1 MIVEV
6 LRRGEPLWGAA
17 LISPII
23 GKDDNNT
30 MSLAYDDATVNVPRS
45 PSKAP
50 KRSTERRTNQT
61 SPAPVVGKG
70 SSHEELFAPMKEH
83 DEMPVTSDFLLDD
96 DVETPVTENDFVDAD
111 LSVGALPDAVQY
123 YLQAI
128 GRTALLNAKREIEL
142 ARKIEVLL
150 LLELV
155 RTKQAAAADVLQ
167 AENAKITAIHAAEV
181 LQAED
186 AKITAIQY
194 DGQKIPQPTIASAA
208 TAPVPRVATRDEQNT
223 SIAEGILEVLL
234 QAWPAMQTAKMFL
247 AHVFGTDPESDAM
260 VRISTN
266 EIIETFYKL
275 TGSQRA
281 EYFRVR
287 EAHIR
292 ATAQGE
298 ARVIDGER
306 MRELCDAFDSQVK
319 KVAISWQLL
328 PSSVQHA
335 VDLGKLDLLPK
346 PYFNVVLV
354 RSNFRTAEQSG
365 ATAREE
371 LTEANLRLVVSIAKK
386 YVGRGLSLLD
396 LIQEGNIGLMR
407 AVEKF
412 DCWKGNRFSTYATWW
427 IRQAVTRAIAEQG
440 RTIRLPV
447 HMGES
452 FSQVKRVVDRLSQQL
467 ERNPSPEEI
476 AKALDMSVDRVV
488 HILGSARQPISL
500 ETPVGDD
507 NEHTLGEFLEDDVM
521 QTPVEWAARQMLRQD
536 LGVALNKL
544 TDRERRI
551 IDMRYG
557 LLDGRR
563 RTLEE
568 VGQDLGMTRERARQI
583 ESEALRRLRTTDI
596 GQHLKD
602 YLE

>member
-30 MSLAYDDATVNVPRS
+30 MSLAYDDAIVNVPRS

-83 DEMPVTSDFLLDD
+83 DEMPVTSDFLLDE

-150 LLELV
+150 LLESV
-155 RTKQAAAADVLQ
+155 RTKQAAAAGVLQ
-167 AENAKITAIHAAEV
+167 AEAA
-181 LQAED
+181 QA
-186 AKITAIQY
+186 
-194 DGQKIPQPTIASAA
+194 DGQ
-208 TAPVPRVATRDEQNT
+208 PVVAQTPPRVVTRDEQNT

-476 AKALDMSVDRVV
+476 AKALDMSVERVV

>member
-1 MIVEV
+1 
-6 LRRGEPLWGAA
+6 
-17 LISPII
+17 
-23 GKDDNNT
+23 
-30 MSLAYDDATVNVPRS
+30 MSLTFDDTPN
-45 PSKAP
+45 
-50 KRSTERRTNQT
+50 RRL
-61 SPAPVVGKG
+61 SAGKNAMQ
-70 SSHEELFAPMKEH
+70 HM
-83 DEMPVTSDFLLDD
+83 TSDDGKSHGVAAEDVLFTTQKEEAEMSVLPDDMLLDD
-96 DVETPVTENDFVDAD
+96 EVETTVTENDFIDAD
-111 LSVGALPDAVQY
+111 LSVGSLPDAVQY

-142 ARKIEVLL
+142 ARKIEVAS
-150 LLELV
+150 LLESV
-155 RTKQAAAADVLQ
+155 KSTTTSTAHAEHVSDMAWGVLHILMQ
-167 AENAKITAIHAAEV
+167 
-181 LQAED
+181 
-186 AKITAIQY
+186 
-194 DGQKIPQPTIASAA
+194 SW
-208 TAPVPRVATRDEQNT
+208 PV
-223 SIAEGILEVLL
+223 
-234 QAWPAMQTAKMFL
+234 WQTAKSILQQVLDGETVMPLSTHTTIEMFYTL
-247 AHVFGTDPESDAM
+247 NNP
-260 VRISTN
+260 
-266 EIIETFYKL
+266 
-275 TGSQRA
+275 QRM
-281 EYFRVR
+281 EYFRLR
-287 EAHIR
+287 EAWVR
-292 ATAQGE
+292 ANSPGE
-298 ARVIDGER
+298 AKTIDGER
-306 MRELCDAFDSQVK
+306 MRELCDAFDMQVK
-319 KVAISWQLL
+319 RVASAWQLM
-328 PSSVQHA
+328 PGAVQQTIEKNQLETL
-335 VDLGKLDLLPK
+335 VDPFTQTNDLSK
-346 PYFNVVLV
+346 AFA
-354 RSNFRTAEQSG
+354 RTEQQG
-365 ATAREE
+365 AAAREE

-467 ERNPSPEEI
+467 ERNPTPEEI
-476 AKALDMSVDRVV
+476 AKALEMPVDRVV
-488 HILGSARQPISL
+488 HILESARQPISL

-521 QTPVEWAARQMLRQD
+521 QTPVEFASRQMLRQD
-536 LGVALNKL
+536 LVVALNKL
-544 TDRERRI
+544 TERERRI

-557 LLDGRR
+557 LADGRR

>member
-1 MIVEV
+1 
-6 LRRGEPLWGAA
+6 
-17 LISPII
+17 
-23 GKDDNNT
+23 
-30 MSLAYDDATVNVPRS
+30 MSLTYDDRVVPPLRE
-45 PSKAP
+45 PGKTTARRQDRRIDQT
-50 KRSTERRTNQT
+50 KRTQEQE
-61 SPAPVVGKG
+61 PHEFDEALDVKG
-70 SSHEELFAPMKEH
+70 P
-83 DEMPVTSDFLLDD
+83 DEMTILNEVLLDD
-96 DVETPVTENDFVDAD
+96 EVEMTVSEPDFVDAD

-142 ARKIEVLL
+142 ARHIEVHL
-150 LLELV
+150 LLEAV
-155 RTKQAAAADVLQ
+155 KAQCVT
-167 AENAKITAIHAAEV
+167 
-181 LQAED
+181 
-186 AKITAIQY
+186 
-194 DGQKIPQPTIASAA
+194 GS
-208 TAPVPRVATRDEQNT
+208 RDEQTHDSAN
-223 SIAEGILEVLL
+223 VLL
-234 QAWPAMQTAKMFL
+234 MDLLQSLPSFQRAMTLLQV
-247 AHVFGTDPESDAM
+247 VFGDTDSVSQQIGVAVES
-260 VRISTN
+260 
-266 EIIETFYKL
+266 FYTL
-275 TGSQRA
+275 TGTQRA
-281 EYFRVR
+281 EYFRLREQLVR
-287 EAHIR
+287 TEWASKIKPNDSEAVR
-292 ATAQGE
+292 AA
-298 ARVIDGER
+298 
-306 MRELCDAFDSQVK
+306 CDDFDSQVK
-319 KVAISWQLL
+319 RVAIVWQLL
-328 PSSVQHA
+328 PASILQAVASQQISDAQHIQ
-335 VDLGKLDLLPK
+335 PSE
-346 PYFNVVLV
+346 V
-354 RSNFRTAEQSG
+354 RGIFRRAEQAG
-365 ATAREE
+365 KKAREE

-467 ERNPSPEEI
+467 ERNPTPEEI
-476 AKALDMSVDRVV
+476 AKEIDMPVDRVV
-488 HILGSARQPISL
+488 HILESARQPISL

-521 QTPVEWAARQMLRQD
+521 QTPVEFAARQMLRQD
-536 LGVALNKL
+536 LVAALNKL
-544 TDRERRI
+544 SERERRI

-557 LLDGRR
+557 LVDGRR

-568 VGQDLGMTRERARQI
+568 VGQELGMTRERARQI

>member
-1 MIVEV
+1 MSLVFDDAPKEV
-6 LRRGEPLWGAA
+6 L
-17 LISPII
+17 
-23 GKDDNNT
+23 
-30 MSLAYDDATVNVPRS
+30 
-45 PSKAP
+45 PSVTSAP
-50 KRSTERRTNQT
+50 KRPANRRTEQTPTGIRTER
-61 SPAPVVGKG
+61 VVPSGDV
-70 SSHEELFAPMKEH
+70 LFTPQKDE
-83 DEMPVTSDFLLDD
+83 DEMTALPDDMLLDD
-96 DVETPVTENDFVDAD
+96 EVETTVTENDFVDAD
-111 LSVGALPDAVQY
+111 LSVGSLPDAVQY

-128 GRTALLNAKREIEL
+128 GRTALLNSKREIEL
-142 ARKIEVLL
+142 ARKIEVISLIESVKSTITSTSRSEQIFDL
-150 LLELV
+150 SWG
-155 RTKQAAAADVLQ
+155 VLQ
-167 AENAKITAIHAAEV
+167 
-181 LQAED
+181 
-186 AKITAIQY
+186 
-194 DGQKIPQPTIASAA
+194 
-208 TAPVPRVATRDEQNT
+208 
-223 SIAEGILEVLL
+223 ILM
-234 QAWPAMQTAKMFL
+234 QSWSTMQTAKSLLQTVLNSEIDMPLSTQTTIEMFYAL
-247 AHVFGTDPESDAM
+247 
-260 VRISTN
+260 N
-266 EIIETFYKL
+266 NQ
-275 TGSQRA
+275 QRM
-281 EYFRVR
+281 EYFRLR
-287 EAHIR
+287 EAWVR
-292 ATAQGE
+292 ANTPNE
-298 ARVIDGER
+298 PKPIDGER
-306 MRELCDAFDSQVK
+306 MRELCDAFDTQVK
-319 KVAISWQLL
+319 RAASAWQLM
-328 PSSVQHA
+328 PAGVQQA
-335 VDLGKLDLLPK
+335 IEKNQLEQLTDPFANTTEISKV
-346 PYFNVVLV
+346 YT
-354 RSNFRTAEQSG
+354 RAEQHGVS
-365 ATAREE
+365 AREE

-467 ERNPSPEEI
+467 ERNPTPDEI
-476 AKALDMSVDRVV
+476 AKALEMPVDRVV
-488 HILGSARQPISL
+488 HILESARQPISL

-521 QTPVEWAARQMLRQD
+521 QTPVEFASRQMLRQD
-536 LGVALNKL
+536 LVTALNKL

-557 LLDGRR
+557 LADGRR

>member
-1 MIVEV
+1 
-6 LRRGEPLWGAA
+6 
-17 LISPII
+17 
-23 GKDDNNT
+23 

-83 DEMPVTSDFLLDD
+83 DEMPVPSDFLLDE

-150 LLELV
+150 LLESV
-155 RTKQAAAADVLQ
+155 RTKQAAAAAVLQ
-167 AENAKITAIHAAEV
+167 SEAAQV
-181 LQAED
+181 
-186 AKITAIQY
+186 
-194 DGQKIPQPTIASAA
+194 DGQLVVAQTPT
-208 TAPVPRVATRDEQNT
+208 RVATRDEQNT

-234 QAWPAMQTAKMFL
+234 QAWPAMQTAKTFL
-247 AHVFGTDPESDAM
+247 AHVFGTDPESETVAR
-260 VRISTN
+260 VSTN
-266 EIIETFYKL
+266 ETIETFYKL

-476 AKALDMSVDRVV
+476 AKALEMSVERVV

>member
-155 RTKQAAAADVLQ
+155 RTKQAAAAAVLQ
-167 AENAKITAIHAAEV
+167 SEAVQSE
-181 LQAED
+181 
-186 AKITAIQY
+186 
-194 DGQKIPQPTIASAA
+194 GQPVVAPTP
-208 TAPVPRVATRDEQNT
+208 TRVATRDEQNT